1 MKLVSNHD
9 LNLVRLLGDDNI
21 TAIRRDLCEELN
33 ISYEE
38 ENFSR
43 VDEIIRKTWTPETL
57 DIMKRDIRS
66 DNIWR
71 GVSKLITV
79 MIPIALIP
87 FLKKKSLLG

>member
-43 VDEIIRKTWTPETL
+43 IDEIIKKTWTPETL

-71 GVSKLITV
+71 AVSVLIM
-79 MIPIALIP
+79 MIPIP
-87 FLKKKSLLG
+87 FLFRRS